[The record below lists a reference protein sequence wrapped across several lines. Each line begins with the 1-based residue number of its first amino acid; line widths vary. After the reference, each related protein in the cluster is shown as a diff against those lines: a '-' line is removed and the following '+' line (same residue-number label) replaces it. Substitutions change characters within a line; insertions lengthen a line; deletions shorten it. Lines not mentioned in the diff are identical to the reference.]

1 MIDIKHIES
10 LGGTRKNLRG
20 MFETPKPKPKVRE
33 LLDLSEARLRDGMN
47 RCLRD
52 ARIFDAIDAAMDV
65 CKRQITFTF
74 VADLIAKGQ
83 SGEQVMQACKEWGYT
98 RDLDCMMVDC
108 LDQEGNVVRNADG
121 TSKKKLD
128 LPTFFHVFVPLCF
141 GYLSLRASKLFN
153 DRHQYPFLQYSPIK
167 ITGVERTRAKLITA
181 RAQRMVS
188 EMGYVQ
194 DVRQG
199 IYRTLKHGR
208 CIWLPREPYY
218 IEYQYPG
225 GKKEVEREGI
235 RWEQFH
241 PNRSFFDDSY
251 RLSTINTD
259 TGSQFVGG
267 WTIRRWA
274 EINSDKTLWNRDRV
288 SRKYPAEVVTALRAY
303 RIGRECIIDFPMPTT
318 TGMKDDRQENAFY
331 LPTDS
336 ADQPVIQ
343 APLFQKIVP
352 KEWGLYDYK
361 GPVWHRFLF
370 GGWGT
375 VMSVDPWA
383 YPPGIAF
390 EGDGDQDMSTPTS
403 LALQM
408 VPFQDHLTNLLVQYI
423 LAVKG
428 NLERLVLL
436 NADFIDKPILQK
448 LTNVGYQWYGAT
460 RYVPYSEREL
470 TATGVQ
476 PGQLFT
482 NIQREPQNVS
492 EIATLINNLLAMM
505 ERILGFS
512 AQEMGQAATHEQT
525 SKEVLIIAT
534 NSGERLKTTGACID
548 EGIWA
553 LKDRTYRA
561 IMAYG
566 SNEVWAE
573 VADLTLDDIKEL
585 KDLGYEVG
593 EPDPQTGRR
602 GVSGKKSGLE
612 IDGWASRR
620 DGEDIIRDESIA
632 SAMVS
637 VFQAVASNQ
646 VLVDRVGPD
655 VVVDLFNQILR
666 YAGVP
671 DDYRLN
677 ISRATGK
684 KLSSSQPGASPDNP
698 DSGTEEGAPVRPE
711 DLKAVMQAIGQQ
723 IQQITQGAQQSDA
736 KLAEAIAAFR
746 QEVTAVVQ
754 GLQQKDKQHEQV
766 IMQSL
771 QRLKAL
777 SDNVATIGNAL
788 ASQPPAVPGP
798 VPVG

>member
-1 MIDIKHIES
+1 VIDIKHIES
-10 LGGTRKNLRG
+10 IGGTRKALRP
-20 MFETPKPKPKVRE
+20 MFETPKPGKKIRE

-47 RCLRD
+47 KCLRD

-83 SGEQVMQACKEWGYT
+83 SGEQVMLACKEWGYT

-108 LDQEGNVVRNADG
+108 IDKEGNVVKNADG
-121 TSKKKLD
+121 TNRQKLD
-128 LPTFFHVFVPLCF
+128 LPTFFHVFVPLAF
-141 GYLSLRASKLFN
+141 GYLSLRSSKLFN
-153 DRHQYPFLQYSPIK
+153 DRHQYPFLTYSPIK
-167 ITGVERTRAKLITA
+167 QTGLERARAKLLTA

-188 EMGYVQ
+188 EMGYVS

-218 IEYQYPG
+218 TEYQYPG

-241 PNRSFFDDSY
+241 PSRCFFDDTY
-251 RLSTINTD
+251 RLSSLNTD

-267 WTIRRWA
+267 WSVRRWS
-274 EINSDKTLWNRDRV
+274 EVSSDKTLWNRDRV
-288 SRKYPAEVVTALRAY
+288 SRQYPSEVVSALRSY

-352 KEWGLYDYK
+352 KEWGLYPYK

-383 YPPGIAF
+383 YAPGIAF
-390 EGDGDQDMSTPTS
+390 EGDGDQDMSVPTS
-403 LALQM
+403 LALQI

-436 NADFIDKPILQK
+436 NADYVDKPTLQQ

-470 TATGVQ
+470 SATGVQ

-512 AQEMGQAATHEQT
+512 AQELGQAAAHAQT
-525 SKEVLIIAT
+525 SMEVRIVAT
-534 NSGERLKTTGACID
+534 NSGERLRTTGACID

-553 LKDRTYRA
+553 LKDRIYRA

-566 SNEVWAE
+566 SDEVWAE
-573 VADLTLDDIKEL
+573 VADLTLDDVKEL
-585 KDLGYEVG
+585 KDLGYDVG
-593 EPDPQTGRR
+593 EPNPQTGRR
-602 GVSGKKSGLE
+602 GVTGKKANMEL
-612 IDGWASRR
+612 DGWASRR
-620 DGEDIIRDESIA
+620 DGEDLMRDQDIA
-632 SAMVS
+632 NAMVS

-655 VVVDLFNQILR
+655 IVVDLFNQILR

-677 ISRATGK
+677 IARATGK
-684 KLSSSQPGASPDNP
+684 KLTTPGKPGDPAVDQEAQQPSVTPADMQ
-698 DSGTEEGAPVRPE
+698 A
-711 DLKAVMQAIGQQ
+711 AMQAIGQKLQ
-723 IQQITQGAQQSDA
+723 EITQGSQQNDA
-736 KLAEAIAAFR
+736 KLAEAIAQFR

-754 GLQQKDKQHEQV
+754 NLSTKDSQHEQA

-771 QRLKAL
+771 QRLKLL
-777 SDNVATIGNAL
+777 SDNVAAIGQAITGQQ
-788 ASQPPAVPGP
+788 AAPAPPMPGA
-798 VPVG
+798 

>member
-1 MIDIKHIES
+1 MIDIKYIES
-10 LGGTRKNLRG
+10 IGGTRKALRPI
-20 MFETPKPKPKVRE
+20 FETPKPGKKIRE
-33 LLDLSEARLRDGMN
+33 LLDLSESRLRDGMN
-47 RCLRD
+47 KCLRD

-83 SGEQVMQACKEWGYT
+83 SGEQVMMACKEWGYT

-108 LDQEGNVVRNADG
+108 LDDNGNVVKNADG
-121 TSKKKLD
+121 SNRKKLD
-128 LPTFFHVFVPLCF
+128 LPTFFHVFVPLAF
-141 GYLSLRASKLFN
+141 GYISLRSSKLFN
-153 DRHQYPFLQYSPIK
+153 DRHQYPFLTYSPIK
-167 ITGVERTRAKLITA
+167 QTGLERARAKLLTA

-188 EMGYVQ
+188 EMGYVS

-218 IEYQYPG
+218 TEYQYPG

-241 PNRSFFDDSY
+241 PSRCFFDDTY
-251 RLSTINTD
+251 RLSSLNTD

-267 WTIRRWA
+267 WSVRRWS
-274 EINSDKTLWNRDRV
+274 EVSSDKTLWNRDRV
-288 SRKYPAEVVTALRAY
+288 SRQYPSEVVSALRSY

-352 KEWGLYDYK
+352 KEWGLYPYK

-383 YPPGIAF
+383 YAPPIAF
-390 EGDGDQDMSTPTS
+390 EGDGDQDMSVPTS
-403 LALQM
+403 LALQI

-436 NADFIDKPILQK
+436 NADYVDKPILQK

-470 TATGVQ
+470 SATGVQ
-476 PGQLFT
+476 PSQLFT

-512 AQEMGQAATHEQT
+512 AQELGQAAAHAQT
-525 SKEVLIIAT
+525 STEVRIVAT
-534 NSGERLKTTGACID
+534 NSGERLRTTGACID

-553 LKDRTYRA
+553 LKDRVYRA

-566 SNEVWAE
+566 SDEVWAE

-585 KDLGYEVG
+585 EDLGYEVG
-593 EPDPQTGRR
+593 DPDPQTGRR
-602 GVSGKKSGLE
+602 GVTGKKANMEL
-612 IDGWASRR
+612 DGWASRR
-620 DGEDIIRDESIA
+620 DGEDLVRDQDIA
-632 SAMVS
+632 NAMVS

-677 ISRATGK
+677 IARATGK
-684 KLSSSQPGASPDNP
+684 KLTTPGKPGDPAVDQEAQQPSVTPAD
-698 DSGTEEGAPVRPE
+698 
-711 DLKAVMQAIGQQ
+711 MQAAMQMIGQKLQ
-723 IQQITQGAQQSDA
+723 EITQGSQQNDA
-736 KLAEAIAAFR
+736 KLVEAIAQFR

-754 GLQQKDKQHEQV
+754 NLSTKDAQHEQA

-771 QRLKAL
+771 QRLKLL
-777 SDNVATIGNAL
+777 SDNVAAIGQAITGQQ
-788 ASQPPAVPGP
+788 AAPAPPMPGA
-798 VPVG
+798 